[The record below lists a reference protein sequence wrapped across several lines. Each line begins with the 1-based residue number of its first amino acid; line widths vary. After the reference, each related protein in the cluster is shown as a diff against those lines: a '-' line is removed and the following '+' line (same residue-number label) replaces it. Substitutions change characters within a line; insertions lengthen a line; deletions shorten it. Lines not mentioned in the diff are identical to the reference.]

1 MADNQQESVRA
12 SGKQGGRKNGVLK
25 VLAPIALALVA
36 AFIRALGAAIAGF
49 LPAGAV
55 LLLDALV
62 LVGAIVFCVAIL
74 SDQGVRAIV
83 WLTWKAAFRFRLFLV
98 VTVLLLAAV
107 IGLPWMLH
115 DPHFTAQEFTQ
126 VQLTY
131 TLSAVT
137 ALLGLATLWLACGT
151 LARDIEDCQM
161 QVVATKPI
169 ARWQIWIGKW
179 LGLLSLNAAL
189 LAIAGGCIYTQ
200 LIWQARKLDADQ
212 QAVLRNEVLV
222 ARGVARERNL
232 SAEIE
237 AETARAL
244 QERLAQAQVAQ
255 VDLPE
260 VRRQIRER
268 IKAELQVVQP
278 GSPHFWEINLR
289 HALGSIQGQPLF
301 LRVKFNAAEKS
312 PTGTF
317 ATVWRVGTPDKPG
330 WQTESPLSLAP
341 DTYHEIQIP
350 PGLYSADG
358 VLLVAMLNPNNA
370 TLVFPLEDGME
381 VLYRQGGFGL
391 NFIRGLGIIF
401 CWVALL
407 ATIGLSAASFLSFP
421 VASFVALATLVVV
434 FSSGTLATVVEQG
447 TVMGADEETGVVG
460 SSVIDFVAVPLFQ
473 AVLNVVNL
481 ARDFSPVDALSTG
494 RVISWG
500 TVGRAFAQ
508 IVLVLGGVFG
518 LFGIWV
524 FHRRELATAQGTQ

>member
-1 MADNQQESVRA
+1 MQRT
-12 SGKQGGRKNGVLK
+12 L
-25 VLAPIALALVA
+25 
-36 AFIRALGAAIAGF
+36 AIA
-49 LPAGAV
+49 
-55 LLLDALV
+55 
-62 LVGAIVFCVAIL
+62 
-74 SDQGVRAIV
+74 

-98 VTVLLLAAV
+98 VSVLLLGAV
-107 IGLPWMLH
+107 IGLPWMLQ

-151 LARDIEDCQM
+151 LARDIEECQI

-169 ARWQIWIGKW
+169 ARWQIWLGKW

-189 LAIAGGCIYTQ
+189 LVIAGGCIYGQ
-200 LIWQARKLDADQ
+200 LMLQARKLNPDQ

-237 AETARAL
+237 AETNRQL
-244 QERLAQAQVAQ
+244 QTRLAETQVAT
-255 VDLPE
+255 VDVPE

-278 GSPHFWEINLR
+278 GSPHFWEIDLSEAR
-289 HALGSIQGQPLF
+289 GSIQGQPLF
-301 LRVKFNAAEKS
+301 LRVKFNAAQKS

-317 ATVWRVGTPDKPG
+317 ATMWRVGAPDKPG
-330 WQTESPLSLAP
+330 WQTDSPMSLAP

-350 PGLYSADG
+350 PDLYGADG
-358 VLLVAMLNPNNA
+358 KLLVAMLNPNNA
-370 TLVFPLEDGME
+370 TLVFPLEDGLE

-391 NFIRGLGIIF
+391 NFVRGLGIIF

-407 ATIGLSAASFLSFP
+407 ATIGLAAASFLSFP
-421 VASFVALATLVVV
+421 VASFCALAMLVVV

-460 SSVIDFVAVPLFQ
+460 SSVIDFVAVPLFK
-473 AVLNVVNL
+473 AILNIVQL
-481 ARDFSPVDALSTG
+481 AQNFSPVDALSTG

-500 TVGRAFAQ
+500 TVGQAFAQ

-518 LFGIWV
+518 VFGIWV
-524 FHRRELATAQGTQ
+524 FSRRELATAQGTQ